1 MGATSTDARLIADL
15 FGGDGGWELVD
26 LSQPWSADTPT
37 FPTDEAP
44 VIRWAK
50 RLASH
55 GTKHQEIKCTLHIGT
70 HLDAPLHWRDGAMD
84 IASIPL
90 ERLIGPAVI
99 VDLRDAV
106 SDYSIIDPADIEAR
120 ADVRDGDI
128 VILYTGYDRYY
139 TAGEEPDEVAY
150 FFKHPGGDR
159 ALAEWC
165 TERRLRWL
173 GVDMG
178 SPDHP
183 MNSNLR
189 RMWPHLAEDCEQ
201 ALGVTLEERFPPQTF
216 QVMHTH
222 LFAHDVPIV
231 ENVGG
236 PGLRSLL
243 GQRTTICA
251 FPWRFEGGEAAM
263 VRVVALHRP

>member
-1 MGATSTDARLIADL
+1 MTADRNRLDL
-15 FGGDGGWELVD
+15 SLAIDEGEVGLVD
-26 LSQPWSADTPT
+26 LSQPWSANTPT
-37 FPTDEAP
+37 FPTDETP

-70 HLDAPLHWRDGAMD
+70 HMDAPLHWRDEGMD

-90 ERLIGPAVI
+90 QRTIGPAAI
-99 VDLRDAV
+99 VDISDAV
-106 SDYSIIDPADIEAR
+106 SDYSVIDPDDIEER
-120 ADVRDGDI
+120 AEIHDGDI

-139 TAGEEPDEVAY
+139 TGGEEPDEVSY
-150 FFKHPGGDR
+150 FFRHPGGDIK
-159 ALAEWC
+159 LAEWC
-165 TERRLRWL
+165 VRRKLRWL
-173 GVDMG
+173 GMDMA

-189 RMWPHLAEDCEQ
+189 RMWPHLADECEA
-201 ALGVTLEERFPPQTF
+201 ALGVELAERFPPQTF
-216 QVMHTH
+216 QIMHTH
-222 LFAHDVPIV
+222 LFAFDIPIV

-243 GQRTTICA
+243 GQRTTVCA

-263 VRVVALHRP
+263 VRVVALPTS

>member
-1 MGATSTDARLIADL
+1 MSLHDLIE
-15 FGGDGGWELVD
+15 DGVRLVD

-84 IASIPL
+84 IATIPL
-90 ERLIGPAVI
+90 ERLMGPATI

-106 SDYSIIDPADIEAR
+106 SDYSIIRPSDIEER

-139 TAGEEPDEVAY
+139 LNGEEPDEVAY
-150 FFKHPGGDR
+150 FFKHPGGDLE
-159 ALAEWC
+159 LASWC
-165 TERRLRWL
+165 VERNLRWL
-173 GVDMG
+173 GMDMG

-183 MNSNLR
+183 MNSNLQS
-189 RMWPHLAEDCEQ
+189 MWPHLAEESEA
-201 ALGVTLEERFPPQTF
+201 ALGTSLADLFPPKTF
-216 QVMHTH
+216 QIMHTH
-222 LFAHDVPIV
+222 LFKYDVPIV
-231 ENVGG
+231 ENLGG
-236 PGLRSLL
+236 EGLRSLL
-243 GQRTTICA
+243 GQRTTLCA
-251 FPWRFEGGEAAM
+251 FPWRFVGGEAAM
-263 VRVVALHRP
+263 VRVVAFEPT